1 VALACAADGAA
12 ADGDASLQR
21 LVARLGGEPWLVGLA
36 PAART
41 TIATF
46 LLTHSSRRVQRAW
59 REFARQ
65 HRSSAQLAQA
75 FADQGV
81 ANLDPALDAQ
91 QGGHAAEAAAT
102 GCGSVPAAAAGAEWA
117 AAAAPDAAPEAAVPG
132 IVMIGGL
139 GSSSAAEDKHACFE
153 EFAAKLQSPVTIRAA
168 QVREGGGGGRAHKR
182 RVCCAAA
189 CPHHQPWAAFITAQ
203 RLCCA
208 GPACCP
214 TPSGAAAPPGA
225 PPGGARRECGRRGV
239 AAAAAVA
246 QRAARADA

>member
-168 QVREGGGGGRAHKR
+168 QVREGGGGGPCAQAPRVLCCCLPASSAVGRVHHGAASVLCRPRMLPHPLR
-182 RVCCAAA
+182 RCCAA
-189 CPHHQPWAAFITAQ
+189 WSAAW
-203 RLCCA
+203 
-208 GPACCP
+208 
-214 TPSGAAAPPGA
+214 
-225 PPGGARRECGRRGV
+225 RRE
-239 AAAAAVA
+239 A
-246 QRAARADA
+246 